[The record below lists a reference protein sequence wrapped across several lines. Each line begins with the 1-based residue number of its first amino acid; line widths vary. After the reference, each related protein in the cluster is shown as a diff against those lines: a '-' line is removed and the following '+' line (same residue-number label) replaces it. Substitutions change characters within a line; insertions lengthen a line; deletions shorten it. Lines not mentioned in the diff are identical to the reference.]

1 MSSLHRVSL
10 FHGIG
15 QRLLI
20 WFSLFFLIPLVTVG
34 YTGYRQ
40 SKAAIQH
47 QVFEHFESL
56 LNLQRDALTNYLR
69 QKEIQLKTT
78 VTDNEFL
85 FIAAVVLQS
94 TTFSDESIRNTR
106 ARLQKYLKEKN
117 HEFGSKLLWITG
129 KDGRV
134 LASSDPALMGMDRSQ
149 APESVQ
155 YRNHPAPVFS
165 TYMEGNHHPEIVV
178 SSPIKSGNGGFLG
191 LFNLVIPMEAINRI
205 LKNRTGLG
213 RTGETFLVNKA
224 GFIISN
230 SRFQKEVILK
240 KKVNLKEM
248 YQREGW
254 IRSHAYVRDYRG
266 AQVIQHFLPFPR
278 FGWTLVA
285 EMETAEA
292 FREINVQL
300 HRTLLIGLGLFS
312 LLIFAALLITRNLT
326 RPIHALVDAA
336 RRVGGGDLNF
346 QVADTSDD
354 ELAELAYEFNR
365 MTDNLKASKKKME
378 EWNASIQEEVHHRT
392 QELIKSEMKFHKLIE
407 KANDAIF
414 IFNAETR
421 LCTLANLK
429 AETLTGFSQK
439 ELRETT
445 YTDLFLVEDRER
457 VEDNYTEALKEGA
470 SNLYKIPLRRKDERY
485 VFVDISNS
493 LFDFQ
498 NQKFINAIFH
508 DVTEQ
513 RKIDREREVVF
524 EISDTIAK
532 SSDLSQILSG
542 ALENIL
548 YNLELG
554 MAAIFLYEAETEEL
568 VLARAAGFSE
578 TFQKDF
584 ARLSL
589 QAPDSIATTAARARS
604 IQIID
609 HPYRDAM
616 SRYVGSRTNPD
627 DLQSDFCLPLIAEGT
642 LTGVLELVTNR
653 KRGFSGED
661 LILLEALAN
670 QLAAGIFRIR
680 LEAGKHQDD
689 QFLAGILTDSVD
701 GIISMDAEDRIT
713 TWNSGAEKIF
723 HFSKEEVLGT
733 PFPALFREAG
743 QVYPDPVRQELRE
756 KGFIRDYEI
765 NNITREGREV
775 TLHISLTA
783 IRDQRRQMI
792 GSSAVI
798 RDITEQKQIQEQI
811 QRSEKLSSIGQL
823 AAGIAHEIGTPLN
836 IISGNAEYLMMD
848 MDPDNPLTEELSI
861 ILQQTDRITQLI
873 QQLMDF
879 ARDNRPRFEPTDIN
893 ALVLQTLNLT
903 RHQMEKNAIILLE
916 DLDEE
921 VPPTVADAHQLQQ
934 VLLNIIINALHAM
947 PEGGTLQIR
956 TARDEERQQVII
968 RIRDNGCG
976 IHPQDLKNIFNPF
989 FTTKEVGQ
997 GTGLGLAVCHR
1008 IMENHQGRIEVESRL
1023 GEGSCFSLLLPFRRT
1038 GEENPARDGAIASRK
1053 NQKKW
1058 SPK

>member
-1 MSSLHRVSL
+1 MSFLRRVSL

-15 QRLLI
+15 RRLLI
-20 WFSLFFLIPLVTVG
+20 WFSLFFLIPLLTVG

-40 SKAAIQH
+40 SKTAIQH

-78 VTDNEFL
+78 VIDNEFL
-85 FIAAVVLQS
+85 FIASIVLQS
-94 TTFSDESIRNTR
+94 TTFSDETIRNTR
-106 ARLQKYLKEKN
+106 ARLQKYLQDKN
-117 HEFGSKLLWITG
+117 HEFGAKLIWITG
-129 KDGRV
+129 KNGKVLSSSNRALIGR
-134 LASSDPALMGMDRSQ
+134 DRSQ
-149 APESVQ
+149 APERLH
-155 YRNHPAPVFS
+155 YLDHPVPVFS
-165 TYMEGNHHPEIVV
+165 TYLEVNHHPEIIV
-178 SSPIKSGNGGFLG
+178 SSPIKSDNGGFLG
-191 LFNLVIPMEAINRI
+191 LFNLVIPMEAINLI
-205 LKNRTGLG
+205 LQNRTGLG
-213 RTGETFLVNKA
+213 KTGETFLVNQA
-224 GFIISN
+224 GLIISD
-230 SRFQKEVILK
+230 SRFQEDAILK
-240 KKVNLKEM
+240 KKVNLKAM

-266 AQVIQHFLPFPR
+266 ARVIQHFLPFPR

-292 FREINVQL
+292 FREINAQL
-300 HRTLLIGLGLFS
+300 HKTLLLGLGLFS
-312 LLIFAALLITRNLT
+312 LLIFAAIVITRNLT
-326 RPIHALVDAA
+326 RPIYALVEAA

-365 MTDNLKASKKKME
+365 MTENLKTSKKKME
-378 EWNASIQEEVHHRT
+378 EWNASIQEEVQHRT
-392 QELIKSEMKFHKLIE
+392 EELIKSEMKFHKLIE

-429 AETLTGFSQK
+429 AEALTGFSQQ

-445 YTDLFLVEDRER
+445 YMDLFLTEDRKR
-457 VEDNYTEALKEGA
+457 VEKNYREALKEGA

-513 RKIDREREVVF
+513 RKIDREREAVF

-532 SSDLSQILSG
+532 SSDLSLILNG

-554 MAAIFLYEAETEEL
+554 MAAIFLYENETEEL
-568 VLARAAGFSE
+568 VLSRAAGFSE
-578 TFQKDF
+578 SFRKDF

-589 QAPDSIATTAARARS
+589 TQAADCIAVKAARARTT
-604 IQIID
+604 QIID
-609 HPYRDAM
+609 HPYQGKMRK
-616 SRYVGSRTNPD
+616 YVGSSADPA

-642 LTGVLELVTNR
+642 LIGVLELVTNR

-661 LILLEALAN
+661 LILLEALSN
-670 QLAAGIFRIR
+670 QLAAGIFRIH

-723 HFSKEEVLGT
+723 HLGKKEVLGT
-733 PFPALFREAG
+733 PFPALFREAD
-743 QVYPDPVRQELRE
+743 QVYPDRVRRELRE

-775 TLHISLTA
+775 TLHVSLTA
-783 IRDQRRQMI
+783 IQDQQRHWI

-798 RDITEQKQIQEQI
+798 RDITGQKQIQEQI

-848 MDPDNPLTEELSI
+848 IDPENPLTEELSI

-893 ALVLQTLNLT
+893 ALAQQTLNLT
-903 RHQMEKNAIILLE
+903 RHQMEKNSITLVE
-916 DLDEE
+916 KLDEE
-921 VPPTVADAHQLQQ
+921 IPPIVADAHQLQQ

-947 PEGGTLQIR
+947 PEGGILEIQ
-956 TARDEERQQVII
+956 TARDAERKEVLI

-976 IHPQDLKNIFNPF
+976 IDPQDLKNIFNPF

-1008 IMENHQGRIEVESRL
+1008 IMENHQGRIEVESRP
-1023 GEGSCFSLLLPFRRT
+1023 GEGSCFTLNLPFQRT
-1038 GEENPARDGAIASRK
+1038 GKEDRSHNGKPVTSR
-1053 NQKKW
+1053 KKW